1 MHPRVQHFETVVR
14 DSFARQTFM
23 TTLGATLVRVA
34 PGEVD
39 VALAFRSDLVQQNG
53 ALHAGVLAA
62 IADSACGYAA
72 LTLMPE
78 GSNVLSV
85 EFKLNLLAPAT
96 APSFLAKARVIRAG
110 GTLTVCSADV
120 LAGDALVATTLSTM
134 IRR

>member
-1 MHPRVQHFETVVR
+1 MQPCVQHFETIVR

-23 TTLGATLVRVA
+23 ATLGATLARVA

-39 VALAFRSDLVQQNG
+39 IALPFRGDLVQQNG

-78 GSNVLSV
+78 GANVLSV

-96 APSFLAKARVIRAG
+96 AASFLARARVLRSGA
-110 GTLTVCSADV
+110 TLSVCSADV
-120 LAGDALVATTLSTM
+120 LAGEQLVATMLGTM